1 MGLIRGTLMLGTGGL
16 VSGSS
21 KKQRVAK
28 SQLRELRAQ
37 TKLLEQI
44 ADPGK
49 LERERAARQAAKEA
63 RQARTAAILE
73 ARHQRALARKER
85 LATRREDTQIPQRHV
100 ANSAPWPIWASKTLR
115 IMGWVWVVFLALLAF
130 SVAAVNIA
138 AAVVAGLLAGGL
150 AWILVSPRTAE
161 AVPASQEPT
170 Q

>member
-1 MGLIRGTLMLGTGGL
+1 MGLIRGSLMLGTGGL

-28 SQLRELRAQ
+28 AQLRELQSQ

-49 LERERAARQAAKEA
+49 LERERAAKQAAKEA
-63 RQARTAAILE
+63 RQARRD
-73 ARHQRALARKER
+73 ARRGPNVVFTEKPR
-85 LATRREDTQIPQRHV
+85 TP
-100 ANSAPWPIWASKTLR
+100 APAWASKTLR
-115 IMGWVWVVFLALLAF
+115 VVGWVWVVFLALLAF

-138 AAVVAGLLAGGL
+138 AAVVSGLLAAGL
-150 AWILVSPRTAE
+150 AWILVRKASPRTTEVA
-161 AVPASQEPT
+161 PASQAPT